1 MPQKSIMKLQ
11 FQMSSSSAEVSLF
24 SSIEFSFDSVQSE
37 LVSNEMSMILTV
49 KTLDRSQCSA
59 QLSSMWIQFNYSVA
73 DAKLINYETNSIH
86 L

>member
-11 FQMSSSSAEVSLF
+11 FQMSSSSAEESLF

-49 KTLDRSQCSA
+49 K
-59 QLSSMWIQFNYSVA
+59 LSTEVSVR
-73 DAKLINYETNSIH
+73 LN
-86 L
+86 